1 MPTYVFSCPRGH
13 QFELF
18 RNIRDFVRE
27 APCECGETGRLVVQ
41 RTIGY
46 VQGECRYDSPIDGRP
61 ITSWAQRKDDL
72 ARAGDGVEQG
82 LAEPARG
89 AGPPQARGGGLEPVG
104 RGWAAAQPAWR
115 EGFGAEV
122 EDFGAGNRV
131 DHGHHQRPR
140 SAGAR
145 R

>member
-1 MPTYVFSCPRGH
+1 MPTYVFHCPRGH

-27 APCECGETGRLVVQ
+27 VPCECGETGRLIVQ

-72 ARAGDGVEQG
+72 ARAGCQEYDPEMRKD
-82 LAEPARG
+82 ADR
-89 AGPPQARGGGLEPVG
+89 
-104 RGWAAAQPAWR
+104 
-115 EGFGAEV
+115 
-122 EDFGAGNRV
+122 
-131 DHGHHQRPR
+131 
-140 SAGAR
+140 AR
-145 R
+145 RLSDERLERSMSETVEREIEKMPAVKRERLHNELAAGLSPEIERL